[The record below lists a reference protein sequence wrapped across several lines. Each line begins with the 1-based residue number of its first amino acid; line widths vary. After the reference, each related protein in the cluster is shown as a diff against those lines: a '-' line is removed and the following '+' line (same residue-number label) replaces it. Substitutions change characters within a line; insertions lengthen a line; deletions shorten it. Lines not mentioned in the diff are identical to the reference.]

1 MKYSFFKDKKDDS
14 TSENEFLA
22 TIKKGD
28 SLQIHSLEIKEGE
41 TSPPKRYTSGS
52 MILAMENAGSLIED
66 DELREQIRSNGIGTS
81 ATRAGILEKLV
92 KNRYLSLN
100 KKTQVI
106 TPTLTGE
113 MIYYVVGY
121 SIRPMLNPTLTAS
134 WEKGL
139 SEVAD
144 GEIHEEEYMKK
155 LDDFIVKYTDQVKH
169 ENNSAVISKCF
180 EYASKYYKKGSYGG
194 VAKEK
199 KAKRK

>member
-1 MKYSFFKDKKDDS
+1 MGDKVPVKLLS
-14 TSENEFLA
+14 
-22 TIKKGD
+22 
-28 SLQIHSLEIKEGE
+28 IKEGE
-41 TSPPKRYTSGS
+41 TAPPKRYTSGS

-66 DELREQIRSNGIGTS
+66 DELREQIKSNGIGTS

-106 TPTLTGE
+106 TPTLTGD

-121 SIRPMLNPTLTAS
+121 SIRPMLDPILTAS

-139 SEVAD
+139 SQVAD
-144 GEIHEEEYMKK
+144 GVIGEDDYMKK
-155 LDDFIVKYTDQVKH
+155 LTAFIRKYTDEVKS
-169 ENNSAVISKCF
+169 ENNGAVLSKCF
-180 EYASKYYKKGSYGG
+180 NYASQFYKKGSYGG

-199 KAKRK
+199 KSK